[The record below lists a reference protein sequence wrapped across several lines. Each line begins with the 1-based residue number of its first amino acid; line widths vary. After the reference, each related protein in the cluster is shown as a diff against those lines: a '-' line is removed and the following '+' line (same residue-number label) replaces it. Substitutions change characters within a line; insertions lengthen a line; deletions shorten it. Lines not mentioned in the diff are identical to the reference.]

1 MDTDNNG
8 IAGIEKSMNAKLA
21 SGEDIILSIDL
32 GLQAV
37 VSHEVQRQI
46 HKFEAIGGA
55 GILLDIETG
64 EMLAVAS
71 LPTNPNHFSL
81 ANDNKASMKWDLPS
95 RC

>member
-1 MDTDNNG
+1 
-8 IAGIEKSMNAKLA
+8 MNAKLA

-32 GLQAV
+32 GLQSV
-37 VSHEVQRQI
+37 VSHEVQKQI

-55 GILLDIETG
+55 GILLDIQTG

-71 LPTNPNHFSL
+71 LPDFNPNHFSL
-81 ANDNKASMKWDLPS
+81 VMMTLALTVPLKASMKWDLPS